1 LRQHANGL
9 EPISTYSHIK
19 KNLIMLYTY
28 MERSSEDYLLVTKYS
43 TCIYSTGKGKSTRD
57 ETQTSTPMPSLLL
70 NKMEQTEAF
79 QPEVF
84 ITAYSCPI
92 SNNGVLG

>member
-57 ETQTSTPMPSLLL
+57 ETQTSTSMPSLLL
-70 NKMEQTEAF
+70 NKMEQTE
-79 QPEVF
+79 VF
-84 ITAYSCPI
+84 TTTYSCPI